1 MLFGVPLKAVI
12 IVVLLAV
19 AASFSTFYFNYV
31 SAPVNFELVKLGT
44 ILASSVY
51 GFLPGL
57 AVGIASTFFGKVL
70 IGRIDEKLPIS
81 MAAISAVALAATV
94 FSNVDITQLGIALAL
109 AYNAAMFTL
118 SILMGGGLAWNL
130 PYEVT
135 GFIFNALL
143 FANVAPLLKQLM

>member
-1 MLFGVPLKAVI
+1 M
-12 IVVLLAV
+12 
-19 AASFSTFYFNYV
+19 
-31 SAPVNFELVKLGT
+31 
-44 ILASSVY
+44 
-51 GFLPGL
+51 
-57 AVGIASTFFGKVL
+57 L